1 MNFQAVVS
9 DVKTRVDSLAAHG
22 QEIAKALPGTFKQA
36 NEVLVSGVQT
46 LVKTETD
53 TAKDLFETVK
63 AGFEKARTDGLKAVV
78 ADPISYLPEK
88 DKFVSAF
95 NDTVELVSK
104 TGDELY
110 QTLKSG
116 LVTTAPK
123 KAAGAAAAKKAPAK
137 KARASKKVAHKAE
150 A

>member
-1 MNFQAVVS
+1 MNFQTVVS
-9 DVKTRVDSLAAHG
+9 DVKTRVDALTAQG

-36 NEVLVSGVQT
+36 NEILVSGVQT
-46 LVKTETD
+46 LVKTETT
-53 TAKDLFETVK
+53 TAKDLLETVK
-63 AGFEKARTDGLKAVV
+63 AGLEKARTDGLKAVV
-78 ADPISYLPEK
+78 ADPVSYLPEK

-116 LVTTAPK
+116 FVPAAPKKASHHAASKKAPVKKHRAPK
-123 KAAGAAAAKKAPAK
+123 KAAAK
-137 KARASKKVAHKAE
+137 SAE
-150 A
+150 